1 MNANIIETQFFHKK
15 KHDIDHKGQEGHIR
29 QSSTDFDKKKKL
41 RLLI

>member
-29 QSSTDFDKKKKL
+29 P
-41 RLLI
+41 LLLKIFIAVINRF